1 MSTGDS
7 WQKVGGIV
15 EVDSKIDIRDVKLD
29 DPVNKPAHYNF
40 AGIECIDAIRAALG
54 PEGFKDYMM
63 GNVMKYTWRY
73 KYKNGLEDLLKAQWY
88 LDRVIVEVKKDEG
101 S

>member
-1 MSTGDS
+1 MSTGDA
-7 WQKVGGIV
+7 WQKVGGVI
-15 EVDSKIDIRDVKLD
+15 EIDS

-63 GNVMKYTWRY
+63 GNVMKYSWRY

-88 LDRVIVEVKKDEG
+88 LNRVIEEVKKDEK